1 MAEFKA
7 VQLLVSNVGSFIT
20 YRQIYDCMRGVGF
33 VAGSG
38 AEGYRANVRS
48 AVRRIRNKFKAL
60 CADFDDIRTYSSFGY
75 CWAKDQNGDRRERAV
90 ALVA

>member
-38 AEGYRANVRS
+38 QNGFRTNVRS
-48 AVRRIRNKFKAL
+48 TVRRIRNQFKAQ
-60 CADFDDIRTYSSFGY
+60 CDDFAEIQTYSSFGY

-90 ALVA
+90 ALV